1 MTRPGP
7 AGPVPEPAGPVPEPA
22 RPATESTQVVPGPA
36 NPANPAR
43 PADPA
48 DPGPEPAA
56 PASLPAAPTG
66 TSALE
71 AAVIQVRDGQGRP
84 VGAGF
89 LVGDELALTCAHVVH
104 AALGTP
110 QGGEPAT
117 GALIEVTFPLL
128 RAPAG
133 APAGEQRLRAQVE
146 HWVPPQPS
154 GAGDVAVLRLST
166 TVPGSR
172 PLLLADEPEVWQHS
186 ARVFGFPAGRPGG
199 VWHKAVLRA
208 RQAGGWVQADL
219 DGGGY
224 RVSRGFSGSPVWDE
238 RLEAVVGMMALAE
251 EGEPPA
257 SYLIP
262 TAGLLDAWPGLRRLA
277 LPPSPFRSLEAFGE
291 SDAALF
297 HGRRSES
304 EAVTRMVTAERWTAI
319 VGPSGSGKSSLAL
332 AGVVP
337 RFRARGHSVVVLRP
351 SSGSSPAAGL
361 AAELRELME
370 PGPAGTDPIERLVT
384 VTEALRRP
392 RGLADVVLPQVL
404 RSRKSERL
412 LVVVDQF
419 EELLARGPDDVDE
432 LARILFG
439 ADLPD
444 TVRVLTT
451 LRADFLGAALAH
463 PGLGPAFDGR
473 RVYALGPMLGAQL
486 REIVTLPVD
495 AVPGVRY
502 EPHLVE
508 RILDDTG
515 AGPGPLPLLGF
526 ALDQLW
532 KEQQRHTPGRLTH
545 EAYEKVG
552 GVAGALREHLAEVW
566 AARIPESDE
575 DAARRLFSQVVR
587 VPVESATVTRRVA
600 VRAELGE
607 DAWRVAGRLAADRL
621 LVVGRAP
628 EGTDTVEL
636 IHEALITSWDKLATW
651 VTEDRSFLV
660 WRETLR
666 QDRRR
671 WEEGERSDDLLPTA
685 AALTAAQPWLD
696 QRADELTAA
705 EREFLE
711 LGRRHH
717 RTRTR
722 RRRAFRS
729 GLAVL
734 VVLAV
739 LFGTLYGYVS
749 RQSREREAQAN
760 SRALTQFSQDQ
771 ADFDPVLSA
780 KVALAA
786 YQASPTQEARS
797 QLLREYLKYGYSTR
811 VLSGLLGT
819 IEQFQ
824 TSRDGNVVFARSTLG
839 RAALFV
845 HGLDGTVRREQFQ
858 VSQVVD
864 AMVSADGSRA
874 AYVTDGGEA
883 GWFEVHPEADR
894 VIGRVHRLPRVRH
907 LMEYT
912 FEFRNGFAMSGDG
925 RLVVVRTDKDLMWWD
940 LDRGTVGGRARV
952 PADMAG
958 KLWFGSG
965 NRTLLVETY
974 RYRQGHGGN
983 SLVALDM
990 ATGKSRTVVGD
1001 ADDILVSGDRSTVVV
1016 CRDSTDSGA
1025 SYRLRR
1031 ISDSAPLGRVFHG
1044 PDYASCHI
1052 AGVDATGHHVAVG
1065 SSGNMILADMDR
1077 GRTVG
1082 EATQL
1087 DGVGTTAW
1095 DLVSSGGKLFLAGHS
1110 GSLINYLDMSS
1121 VPDSAVVE
1129 EQRLTRDGRSSINVV
1144 DKGADKGARLQVRP
1158 TEADKDGK
1166 APLTA
1171 DVPRPRPYWLPQGSY
1186 HIVLSRNRD
1195 LLADWDSRNTVS
1207 VREVPTL
1214 RRTAHITVP
1223 RPKSIVGFQLF
1234 FDRNSRLVTVSG
1246 TVVQQWDPRT
1256 GRQLARL
1263 DIKPMVDGSTRA
1275 SKPLTWL
1282 VTDYPA
1288 DNQVAVLLY
1297 GDPTVRV
1304 VDLTTGRTTTTVK
1317 PLPTDSTGLQF
1328 DPTGRY
1334 LAVMRSGTIVE
1345 LWRRD
1350 PLRREL
1356 GPLRS
1361 IAEDDRKPFVAS
1373 FLDGKGHFVLGANS
1387 SVRVYE
1393 VGTRSYT
1400 ASYDFGRAPSSSDLV
1415 VGSYVFRDLSPDGRT
1430 VLYQDS
1436 DNRGGALRFDP
1447 ADWQRALCKVI
1458 GNERFS
1464 AEEKAGLPVRV
1475 PARPVCP

>member
-1 MTRPGP
+1 MTRN
-7 AGPVPEPAGPVPEPA
+7 EPAGPASQPAPAPEPVVPVSEPVVPASESVVPAPEPA
-22 RPATESTQVVPGPA
+22 V
-36 NPANPAR
+36 
-43 PADPA
+43 
-48 DPGPEPAA
+48 
-56 PASLPAAPTG
+56 PASLSVDGSGANL
-66 TSALE
+66 LE
-71 AAVIQVRDGQGRP
+71 AALIEVRDRRGRP
-84 VGAGF
+84 VGVGF
-89 LVGDELALTCAHVVH
+89 LVGDELALTCAHVVN

-110 QGGEPAT
+110 LGSEPAAD
-117 GALIEVTFPLL
+117 ALIDVTFPLL
-128 RAPAG
+128 G
-133 APAGEQRLRAQVE
+133 APDGAPLLRAGVE
-146 HWVPPQPS
+146 QFVPPQPS

-166 TVPGSR
+166 AVPGSR
-172 PLLLADEPEVWQHS
+172 PLLLAEEPDVWQHP
-186 ARVFGFPAGRPGG
+186 ARVFGFPDGRPGG
-199 VWHKAVLRA
+199 VWHSAVLRA

-219 DGGGY
+219 AGGGY

-238 RLEAVVGMMALAE
+238 RLKAVVGMMALAE

-262 TAGLLDAWPGLRRLA
+262 TAGLLDAWPGLRQLA

-297 HGRRSES
+297 HGRRAEA
-304 EAVTRMVTAERWTAI
+304 EAVARMVTAERWTAI
-319 VGPSGSGKSSLAL
+319 VGPSGSGKSSLAQ

-337 RFRARGHSVVVLRP
+337 RLRPQGYAVVVLRP

-361 AAELRELME
+361 AAELRELLE
-370 PGPAGTDPIERLVT
+370 PGPSGTDPIDRLLRL
-384 VTEALRRP
+384 TEVLRGP
-392 RGLADVVLPQVL
+392 RGLADVVLPQL
-404 RSRKSERL
+404 SKGGRSRRL

-419 EELLARGPDDVDE
+419 EELLARGPEDVDE

-444 TVRVLTT
+444 AVRVLTT

-473 RVYALGPMLGAQL
+473 RVYALGPMLGTQL
-486 REIVTLPVD
+486 RDIVTLPVD

-502 EPHLVE
+502 EPHLVD

-515 AGPGPLPLLGF
+515 AGRGALPLLGF

-532 KEQQRHTPGRLTH
+532 KEQRRHTPGRLTH

-552 GVAGALREHLAEVW
+552 GVAGALRDHLAEVW

-575 DAARRLFSQVVR
+575 DAARRLFSQLVR

-607 DAWRVAGRLAADRL
+607 DAWQVAGRLAADRL
-621 LVVGRAP
+621 LVVGRDP

-666 QDRRR
+666 QDMRR
-671 WEEGERSDDLLPTA
+671 WEEGGRSDDLLPTA

-696 QRADELTAA
+696 QRASDLTAA
-705 EREFLE
+705 ERAYLE
-711 LGRRHH
+711 RGRVHH

-739 LFGTLYGYVS
+739 LFGSLYGYT
-749 RQSREREAQAN
+749 RQQSREREALAN
-760 SRALTQFSQDQ
+760 SRSLTQYSQDQ
-771 ADFDPVLSA
+771 ADFDPVLSV

-797 QLLREYLKYGYSTR
+797 QLLREYLRYGYSTR

-819 IEQFQ
+819 VEQFQ
-824 TSRDGNVVFARSTLG
+824 TSRDGNVVFARSTMG
-839 RAALFV
+839 RATLFV
-845 HGLDGTVRREQFQ
+845 HALNGTVHREQFQ
-858 VSQVVD
+858 VTQVVD
-864 AMVSADGSRA
+864 AIVSDDGSRA

-883 GWFEVHPEADR
+883 GWFEVHPEAHS
-894 VIGRVHRLPRVRH
+894 VIGPIHRLPRVKH
-907 LMEYT
+907 LVEYT
-912 FEFRNGFAMSGDG
+912 FEFRNGFAMSADG
-925 RLVVVRTDKDLMWWD
+925 RLVVVRNGKDLMWWD
-940 LDRGTVGGRARV
+940 LDRGTIGGKVRA

-958 KLWFGSG
+958 KLWFGSD
-965 NRTLLVETY
+965 NRTLLAATY

-983 SLVALDM
+983 GLVAVDM
-990 ATGKSRTVVGD
+990 ATGKSRTVVSD
-1001 ADDILVSGDRSTVVV
+1001 VDEVLVSGDRSAVVV
-1016 CRDSTDSGA
+1016 CRDSLSKGA

-1044 PDYASCHI
+1044 PDYASCHT
-1052 AGVDATGHHVAVG
+1052 AAVDATGRHIVVG
-1065 SSGNMILADMDR
+1065 STGNMILADMDR
-1077 GRTVG
+1077 GKTVG
-1082 EATQL
+1082 EATQF
-1087 DGVGTTAW
+1087 DGVDTTAW
-1095 DLVSSGGKLFLAGHS
+1095 DLVSSGGKLLLAGHS

-1129 EQRLTRDGRSSINVV
+1129 SQRLTRDGSRSINVV
-1144 DKGADKGARLQVRP
+1144 DKGARLQVRP

-1166 APLTA
+1166 APLIA
-1171 DVPRPRPYWLPQGSY
+1171 EVPRPRPYWLPEGY
-1186 HIVLSRNRD
+1186 HTVLTRKRH
-1195 LLADWDSRNTVS
+1195 LLADWDSERTVS

-1223 RPKSIVGFQLF
+1223 KPPSTDGFQYF
-1234 FDRNSRLVTVSG
+1234 FDRNDRLVTVSG
-1246 TVVQQWDPRT
+1246 SVVQQWDSRT
-1256 GRQLARL
+1256 GRQLARFDVEPL
-1263 DIKPMVDGSTRA
+1263 AAGSTRA

-1288 DNQVAVLLY
+1288 DNQVAVLVY
-1297 GDPTVRV
+1297 GDPTVHV
-1304 VDLTTGRTTTTVK
+1304 VDLTTGRTTATVK
-1317 PLPTDSTGLQF
+1317 RVPTDAVGVQF
-1328 DPTGRY
+1328 DSSGRY
-1334 LAVMRSGTIVE
+1334 LGIMRSGGIVE

-1350 PLRREL
+1350 PWRREL

-1361 IAEDDRKPFVAS
+1361 IAEDGKKPFVAS
-1373 FLDGKGHFVLGANS
+1373 FLDGDGHFVLAANS
-1387 SVRVYE
+1387 SVRVYQ
-1393 VGTRSYT
+1393 VGKRSYT
-1400 ASYDFGRAPSSSDLV
+1400 ASYDFGRSPSSSELV
-1415 VGSYVFRDLSPDGRT
+1415 VGSYVFRDITPDGGT
-1430 VLYQDS
+1430 VIYQDS
-1436 DNRGGALRFDP
+1436 DNRGGSLRLDP
-1447 ADWQRALCKVI
+1447 ADWQRELCKVI

-1464 AEEKAGLPVRV
+1464 SDERAGLPVRV
-1475 PARPVCP
+1475 SALAVCP